1 VIRWMKKL
9 LSLGLLLTELS
20 ALGYAQSSAA
30 HRVKITLLS
39 HESSIHTSLE
49 NRDAYIV
56 RVTARSG
63 REFVARMIDEYPSY
77 AADPPFSSLADGA
90 VFSVAL
96 RKMAYCDSGLADGVQ
111 QPMRCFALVHG
122 SWKLPKADADEQ
134 WWK

>member
-1 VIRWMKKL
+1 MKKL
-9 LSLGLLLTELS
+9 LSLGLLLTGMS

-30 HRVKITLLS
+30 HRVKIMLLS

-63 REFVARMIDEYPSY
+63 REFVARIIDEYPGY
-77 AADPPFSSLADGA
+77 AADPPFSSFADGT

-96 RKMAYCDSGLADGVQ
+96 RRMAYCDGSLSEDVQ
-111 QPMRCFALVHG
+111 QSMRCFALVHG
-122 SWKLPKADADEQ
+122 SWKLPKPGADEQ